1 MQFYRLDSVQ
11 NIESASDFIGI
22 YRIFTKFEESLKN
35 KNLVK
40 KEYNLSQIDEI
51 AEAILAESEHK
62 IIAFHGEMGVG
73 KTTLIKVLAKQ
84 LGVNELTSSPTF
96 SIVNE
101 YHAPNDILY
110 HFDCYR
116 IENEEEA
123 YDIGIEDYLYSDA
136 WCFIE
141 WPERIENLL
150 PEDITK
156 VTIDKINEKLR
167 SIHLKN

>member
-1 MQFYRLDSVQ
+1 VR
-11 NIESASDFIGI
+11 
-22 YRIFTKFEESLKN
+22 
-35 KNLVK
+35 

-84 LGVNELTSSPTF
+84 LGVNELTNSPTF

-101 YHAPNDILY
+101 YRTSNDILY

-116 IENEEEA
+116 MEDEEEA

-141 WPERIENLL
+141 WPERIENVL
-150 PEDITK
+150 PKEITMIK
-156 VTIDKINEKLR
+156 IDKINEELR
-167 SIHLKN
+167 SIQLKN